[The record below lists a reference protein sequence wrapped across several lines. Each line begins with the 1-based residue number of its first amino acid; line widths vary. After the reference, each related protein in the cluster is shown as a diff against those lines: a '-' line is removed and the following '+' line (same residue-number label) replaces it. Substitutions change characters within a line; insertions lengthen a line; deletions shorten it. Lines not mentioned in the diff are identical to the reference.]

1 MTIYVGI
8 DNTSNS
14 ESVGTAKF
22 ARRVAKKIS
31 DKYKVYAVSR
41 HQFYVH
47 PKIKYSTYNF
57 GAVIHL
63 DCDDES
69 FVDDIFL
76 TIKGIMEKEFN
87 IGSNPGLAVAHE
99 KQISPAVINYGQDA
113 KKSLV
118 TQERA
123 LDLAINSNIRLE
135 GYGKTKNGIIGAIA
149 SIGLAV
155 TKNDGRFLQ
164 IGDIRTIKEPQPVEN
179 FIKAGVEKIFTLDGR
194 RITKGIIFNEDNK
207 PVKPSPINGEVV
219 LFVVE
224 ENGIYKAVN
233 KD

>member
-8 DNTSNS
+8 DNTSNN

-31 DKYKVYAVSR
+31 DKYPVYAVSR
-41 HQFYVH
+41 HQFYLH
-47 PKIKYSTYNF
+47 PKINYSTYNF

-63 DCDDES
+63 NCDDEKV
-69 FVDDIFL
+69 VDDIFL
-76 TIKGIMEKEFN
+76 RIKGIMENEFN
-87 IGSNPGLAVAHE
+87 TESNPGLAVAHE
-99 KQISPAVINYGQDA
+99 KQISPAVINYGKDA
-113 KKSLV
+113 KKSIL

-123 LDLAINSNIRLE
+123 VDLAINSNIKLE
-135 GYGKTKNGIIGAIA
+135 GFGKTKNGVIGAIA
-149 SIGLAV
+149 SIGLAA

-164 IGDIRTIKEPQPVEN
+164 IGNIRTIKEPQLIEN
-179 FIKAGVEKIFTLDGR
+179 FIKAGIEKIFTLDGR
-194 RITKGIIFNEDNK
+194 RITNGILFNDDNK
-207 PVKPSPINGEVV
+207 PVKPSPINGEVI

-224 ENGIYKAVN
+224 ENGRYKAVN